1 MKKLHEFDEIFDGQ
15 AVFRALLTAMSNPGH
30 RVSIREQA
38 NKINGEYD
46 YFLALAITLL
56 DNEVTFS
63 TCGNGKLSEIIPL
76 LSLSNEVDMEN
87 ADFIFL
93 ETKNQLSAVFAKAKY
108 GTLADPQKSATL
120 IINTELVG
128 GNEMELYGAGI
139 DGTIKLKLSDTI
151 SEAIQIRDEQMY
163 EYPQGIDMVFVS
175 SDGEILCV
183 PRLVLVKEVR

>member
-1 MKKLHEFDEIFDGQ
+1 
-15 AVFRALLTAMSNPGH
+15 
-30 RVSIREQA
+30 
-38 NKINGEYD
+38 
-46 YFLALAITLL
+46 
-56 DNEVTFS
+56 
-63 TCGNGKLSEIIPL
+63 
-76 LSLSNEVDMEN
+76 MEN

-163 EYPQGIDMVFVS
+163 EYPEGIDMVFVS